1 MAKKQNKKKSKKE
14 FNKMQTENTQEIENP
29 VEENNS
35 STEQEQADNKEEIK
49 ELSTEEKKEP
59 KKEKP
64 TKAKSNLT
72 LIKGKVA
79 EKGLKS
85 FLRCG
90 IKFTNEYQE
99 LEVDKPTLA
108 RLKAEPKLTIQV
120 VK

>member
-1 MAKKQNKKKSKKE
+1 MAKFFGSNA
-14 FNKMQTENTQEIENP
+14 NNNT
-29 VEENNS
+29 VV
-35 STEQEQADNKEEIK
+35 EQATAEQKEVK
-49 ELSTEEKKEP
+49 EN
-59 KKEKP
+59 
-64 TKAKSNLT
+64 AKLI

-90 IKFTNEYQE
+90 TKFTDQFQE

-108 RLKAEPKLTIQV
+108 RLKAEPKLIIQM